1 MLHVFDVSRICEIS
15 AEICH
20 RPAESIDTAIKLVYS
35 VNKPVYPVNKPG
47 LFTKPIKAGL
57 SQDKPVEEGKVGPVY
72 VHFFTNYYKTW
83 MHSIMSKPI
92 AQMQMTYINQYLTYI
107 NQYLYLC

>member
-20 RPAESIDTAIKLVYS
+20 RPADSIDTAIKLLYS

-57 SQDKPVEEGKVGPVY
+57 SQDKPVEEGKVVPVY
-72 VHFFTNYYKTW
+72 VTFF
-83 MHSIMSKPI
+83 
-92 AQMQMTYINQYLTYI
+92 INLFFLNDCKFFQHKILVHRCQHI
-107 NQYLYLC
+107 QFH

>member
-1 MLHVFDVSRICEIS
+1 VLYVFDVSRICEIS

-20 RPAESIDTAIKLVYS
+20 RPADSIDTAIKLLYS

-72 VHFFTNYYKTW
+72 VHFFHKLVF
-83 MHSIMSKPI
+83 P
-92 AQMQMTYINQYLTYI
+92 QRL
-107 NQYLYLC
+107 